1 MRIIDKIKADGVHI
15 SFEVFPPKTDAG
27 FESVLKATDGI
38 AELTPSFIS
47 VTYGACLLYTSKG
60 KTFIK
65 TKSQINKHP

>member
-47 VTYGACLLYTSKG
+47 VPMEPVVEPVRIRLRLQVISRMT
-60 KTFIK
+60 
-65 TKSQINKHP
+65 

>member
-38 AELTPSFIS
+38 AELTPYLSVLPMEPVVEPVRIRLRLQVIS
-47 VTYGACLLYTSKG
+47 RMT
-60 KTFIK
+60 
-65 TKSQINKHP
+65 

>member
-38 AELTPSFIS
+38 AELTRHLSVLPMEPVVEPVRIRLRLQVIS
-47 VTYGACLLYTSKG
+47 RM
-60 KTFIK
+60 I
-65 TKSQINKHP
+65 

>member
-47 VTYGACLLYTSKG
+47 VTLSL
-60 KTFIK
+60 IH
-65 TKSQINKHP
+65 I